1 MSRAHRLMDGL
12 TDESFVT
19 NKNLYIIRS
28 LDSEIAIEFLLGII
42 NSSLYSHLYSSRVSG
57 SVKDD
62 FPQVTMTDFLSL
74 PFPSVNDA
82 DQRPIIKLVD
92 TIHVAKAKDREADTS
107 ALEAGIDQLV
117 YKLYGLTEEEIAV
130 VEGTGEKPP
139 SVPKSERPRR
149 IAKPAE
155 VVQAEDDDEALE

>member
-1 MSRAHRLMDGL
+1 MGTVRWYKGTVEQLPVVRPDAKSEAVMSD
-12 TDESFVT
+12 
-19 NKNLYIIRS
+19 
-28 LDSEIAIEFLLGII
+28 
-42 NSSLYSHLYSSRVSG
+42 
-57 SVKDD
+57 
-62 FPQVTMTDFLSL
+62 
-74 PFPSVNDA
+74 
-82 DQRPIIKLVD
+82 LVD
-92 TIHVAKAKDREADTS
+92 QILASKAKDREADTS
-107 ALEAGIDQLV
+107 VLEAQIDQLV